1 MPERV
6 TTLPVAEVP
15 GLNLEDWFESLMGK
29 TKLGMPQKMAN
40 EDRRAA
46 LDPIQKHD
54 TVARMSEPAVKEIG
68 VACEKHGSFET
79 LEQRD
84 DFVVRDASETEVTS
98 HRTVTD
104 TPGRQQPQF
113 GFRDVFV
120 EDIHAAT

>member
-1 MPERV
+1 MRV
-6 TTLPVAEVP
+6 TALPVAEVP
-15 GLNLEDWFESLMGK
+15 GLDLEDSSESLMGK
-29 TKLGMPQKMAN
+29 TKLGMPQKMAD

-46 LDPIQKHD
+46 LDHIQKHD
-54 TVARMSEPAVKEIG
+54 AVARMGKPAVKEIG
-68 VACEKHGSFET
+68 IPREKCGPLET

-84 DFVVRDASETEVTS
+84 DFVVRDTFEAEVTS

-113 GFRDVFV
+113 VFRDVFI